1 MKYSI
6 KNKKQRNKK
15 TRSSIRRN
23 KKNNVN
29 NKKTGGGCGC
39 SRQAGGSSGPS
50 NLSSLSP
57 ANYYQYY
64 NVENDP
70 KMNMVS
76 TSTPS
81 TITGG
86 SLRLRLRKN
95 RSNKK
100 QNKNKNKKTKKMTG
114 GISAADMVSSFGTP
128 QLVSN
133 VSSYLIGNNAINPPD
148 YLQSTMSLNQ
158 GVSSTVPFVPPG
170 MKYYV

>member
-6 KNKKQRNKK
+6 KNKKQRNKN
-15 TRSSIRRN
+15 TRSSIKSRSRRRRAN
-23 KKNNVN
+23 KK
-29 NKKTGGGCGC
+29 GGCGC
-39 SRQAGGSSGPS
+39 RQNGGSSGPS

-64 NVENDP
+64 NVGNDP

-81 TITGG
+81 NVQGG
-86 SLRLRLRKN
+86 SLQKKN
-95 RSNKK
+95 SSNKK
-100 QNKNKNKKTKKMTG
+100 QNKKQNKNKKTKKMTG

-133 VSSYLIGNNAINPPD
+133 VTSYLVGNNAVSPPD

-158 GVSSTVPFVPPG
+158 GSSNVPYVSPG